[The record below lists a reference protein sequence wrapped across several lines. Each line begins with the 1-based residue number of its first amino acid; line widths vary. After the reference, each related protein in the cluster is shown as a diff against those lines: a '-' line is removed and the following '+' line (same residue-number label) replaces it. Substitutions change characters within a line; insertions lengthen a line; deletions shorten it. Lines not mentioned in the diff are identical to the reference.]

1 MKRSKT
7 YGNGLHK
14 YEIINIEK
22 NMKIDTNEFADI
34 HGVKLEE
41 VPYIDKWPDY
51 ATLCKP
57 DHTIYWCQILTFLKY

>member
-1 MKRSKT
+1 MQRPKT
-7 YGNGLHK
+7 HGNGLHK

-41 VPYIDKWPDY
+41 VPYIDKWRDY
-51 ATLCKP
+51 VALCKP
-57 DHTIYWCQILTFLKY
+57 NRPVYWCQILTFLIY